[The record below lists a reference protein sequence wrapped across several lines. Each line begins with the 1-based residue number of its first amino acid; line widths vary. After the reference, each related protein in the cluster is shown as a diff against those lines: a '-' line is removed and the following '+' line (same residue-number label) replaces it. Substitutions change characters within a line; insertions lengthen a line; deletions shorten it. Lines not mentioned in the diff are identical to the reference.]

1 MLNMNNRFNGNKL
14 KEALQYRGLRMSD
27 LARQTNLS
35 KQSISQYC
43 NDATEPSFPNISKI
57 AFALGFPP
65 EFFLNRDSIS
75 VETSNIYF
83 RSQAAATKTTQI
95 SQRIKMEYVGR
106 LYEVLLNYVDL
117 PSLNIPIVQFEGG
130 NDPIDSD
137 SVNVAGE
144 IENIASFVRKEWSLG
159 KGPITNLQY
168 VLESHGIIVTGFRNV
183 DDRIDAFSQKMKVN
197 DNIYYVVALSLGK
210 KPLERLR
217 FDMGHELGHILFH
230 DWDDPH
236 EALSKEEF
244 NAQEKQ
250 ANLFASALLLP
261 KDAFYRDIAPYST
274 ELEYYLELKKKW
286 RVSMQ
291 AMIYRARQLDII
303 SWNQYSYMMR
313 QVSKRGWRT
322 NEPGYIPGKLNPTIF
337 QASID
342 TLLEGEY
349 LSKHDLRMSFLKNG
363 IYLNETELEDLMAL
377 KEGTLGIDES
387 DKEIEPNT
395 KVLQFRIKDNK

>member
-1 MLNMNNRFNGNKL
+1 MNNRFNGNKL

-57 AFALGFPP
+57 AFALGFSP

-75 VETSNIYF
+75 VETNNIYF
-83 RSQAAATKTTQI
+83 RSQAAATKTAQI

-117 PSLNIPIVQFEGG
+117 PRLNIPIVQFEGG

-144 IENIASFVRKEWSLG
+144 IENIASLVRKEWSLG

-322 NEPGYIPGKLNPTIF
+322 NEPGDVPGKLNPTIF

-387 DKEIEPNT
+387 DKEIEPNS

>member
-1 MLNMNNRFNGNKL
+1 MNNRFNGNKL

-57 AFALGFPP
+57 AFALGFSP

-75 VETSNIYF
+75 VETNNIYF
-83 RSQAAATKTTQI
+83 RSQAAATKTAQI

-144 IENIASFVRKEWSLG
+144 IENIASLVRKEWSLG

-322 NEPGYIPGKLNPTIF
+322 NEPGDIPGKLNPTIF

-387 DKEIEPNT
+387 DKEIEPNS

>member
-1 MLNMNNRFNGNKL
+1 MNNRFNGNKL

-137 SVNVAGE
+137 SVHVAGE

-322 NEPGYIPGKLNPTIF
+322 NEPGDIPGKLNPTIF